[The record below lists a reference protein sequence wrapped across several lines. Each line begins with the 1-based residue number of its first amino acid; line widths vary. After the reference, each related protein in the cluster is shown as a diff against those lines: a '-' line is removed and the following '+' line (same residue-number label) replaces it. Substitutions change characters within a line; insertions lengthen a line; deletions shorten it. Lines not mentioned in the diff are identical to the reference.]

1 MVTVAVV
8 NDDPAFLDLMREL
21 LEMEGYG
28 SLIIQE
34 ARGAFDRLKEERPD
48 LVVLDIRMGG
58 DNEGWQIAECLT
70 LDPETRPIPIIL
82 CSAAVDD
89 LRRRDAWLQRHGV
102 GALTKPFDLEDLLQA
117 VRDALGGKPPVIGL
131 GPATDASAAN

>member
-8 NDDPAFLDLMREL
+8 NDDPAFLDLMNEL

-28 SLIIQE
+28 SLVVRE
-34 ARGAFDRLKEERPD
+34 APGAYDRLKAEHPD

-70 LDPETRPIPIIL
+70 LDPETKHIPIIL
-82 CSAAVDD
+82 CSAAVDE
-89 LRRRDAWLQRHGV
+89 LRQKMTWLQEHGV
-102 GALTKPFDLEDLLQA
+102 GALTKPFDLDDLLRA
-117 VRDALGGKPPVIGL
+117 VQDSLTGRPPVIGL
-131 GPATDASAAN
+131 GPAAAN